1 MSGRELVD
9 RTAFSAGC
17 GPGTPDPH
25 TDITFEEISVVLAV
39 DYGQGVSDAWSTIAT
54 FIPRLVA
61 FLVIL
66 LIGWLVAKAVEKIL
80 DKVLER
86 VGFDR
91 WVERGGIKRALANS
105 KYDASSILG
114 RIVYYA
120 ILLFTLSVAFG
131 VFGPNPISDYLG
143 AVIGYLPKLFAA
155 ILILVI
161 AAAIAAAVKGLIE
174 NTLGGLSY
182 GKILANAASVL
193 ILVIGVVAALNE
205 LQIATAVVNAVLYA
219 ALAAIAGI
227 VIVAVGGGGIRPMQ
241 QRWERALTRYDE
253 EKPRIAEQARR
264 APSAR
269 QQAEQAYAQAQPG
282 TDGRY
287 QGNGSTAS
295 DPDFRTI

>member
-1 MSGRELVD
+1 
-9 RTAFSAGC
+9 
-17 GPGTPDPH
+17 
-25 TDITFEEISVVLAV
+25 VVLAV
-39 DYGQGVSDAWSTIAT
+39 DYGQGVSDAWATVAT
-54 FIPRLVA
+54 FIPKLLA
-61 FLVIL
+61 F
-66 LIGWLVAKAVEKIL
+66 
-80 DKVLER
+80 
-86 VGFDR
+86 
-91 WVERGGIKRALANS
+91 
-105 KYDASSILG
+105 
-114 RIVYYA
+114 YYA
-120 ILLFTLSVAFG
+120 ILLFTLSWSSCSSAGSSPRRSRSSSSVAFG

-161 AAAIAAAVKGLIE
+161 AAAVAAAVKGLIE
-174 NTLGGLSY
+174 NTVGGLSY

-282 TDGRY
+282 TDGR
-287 QGNGSTAS
+287 NGSTAS
-295 DPDFRTI
+295 DPDYRTI